1 MGVSIATFRTNQGRP
16 MMRWREPGYPGDE
29 CPGKQGYPGDEC
41 PGPPNTHAHNLRHQ
55 CVFHLFP
62 EFQVFLSLKIYK

>member
-1 MGVSIATFRTNQGRP
+1 
-16 MMRWREPGYPGDE
+16 MMRWRETGYPGDE

-41 PGPPNTHAHNLRHQ
+41 PGPPNTYAHNLRHQ